1 MRVVGLAGHQELGVC
16 VREAA
21 AAEGGGEAAAAEGG
35 GEEVEMGG
43 KVVEFEVSWQ
53 KWRRPPLQLF
63 ARLQWQQ
70 I

>member
-16 VREAA
+16 VR
-21 AAEGGGEAAAAEGG
+21 EAAAAEGG